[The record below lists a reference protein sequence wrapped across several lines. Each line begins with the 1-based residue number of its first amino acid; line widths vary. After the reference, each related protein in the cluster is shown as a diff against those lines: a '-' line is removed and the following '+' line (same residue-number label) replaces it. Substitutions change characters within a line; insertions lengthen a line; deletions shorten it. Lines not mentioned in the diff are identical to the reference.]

1 MLWRTYAASTR
12 QAGQGVLCIWRV
24 VVVGPDAQPL
34 RITPPR
40 YVVHDIDALA
50 DAIAAAIAPFDSIAL
65 PAVVVK
71 RWLTVRPAS
80 WG

>member
-1 MLWRTYAASTR
+1 
-12 QAGQGVLCIWRV
+12 
-24 VVVGPDAQPL
+24 VVVGPAAQPL
-34 RITPPR
+34 AR

-50 DAIAAAIAPFDSIAL
+50 DASTAAIAPFEPIAL
-65 PAVVVK
+65 PTVAVK